1 MAKFG
6 KKQKKGLPP
15 ISTAS
20 LPDIVFMLLFFFMV
34 TTVVRE
40 NPAKVKYV
48 VPTTKYYDQVED
60 RSKIAYVYIG
70 TLGDG
75 GKSNIRYEINGNVVD
90 EIVKLK
96 DKLINKQGEMGEK
109 MEDITF
115 TLKIDKSNVDVGQ
128 IKRLKKMMQEIDIK
142 LILYSSEQ
150 EK

>member
-1 MAKFG
+1 
-6 KKQKKGLPP
+6 
-15 ISTAS
+15 
-20 LPDIVFMLLFFFMV
+20 
-34 TTVVRE
+34 
-40 NPAKVKYV
+40 
-48 VPTTKYYDQVED
+48 
-60 RSKIAYVYIG
+60 VYIG